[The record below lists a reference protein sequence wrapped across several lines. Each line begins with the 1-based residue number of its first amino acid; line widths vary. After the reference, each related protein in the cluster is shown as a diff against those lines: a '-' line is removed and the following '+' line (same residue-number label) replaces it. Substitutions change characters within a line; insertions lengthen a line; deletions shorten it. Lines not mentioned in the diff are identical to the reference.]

1 MSKHLKHKPTGPFHW
16 DGQREHAAEVART
29 FAKASIHGWVR
40 NNVPN
45 GTNWRDANPPP
56 QVLAAFETAYEN
68 RIVAQSLRA
77 PVVRNVQIVVT
88 GVDALG
94 RTVSET
100 IEPEGWDMD
109 GLGR

>member
-1 MSKHLKHKPTGPFHW
+1 MSKHLKYRPKAPWHW
-16 DGQREHAAEVART
+16 DGQD
-29 FAKASIHGWVR
+29 
-40 NNVPN
+40 PL
-45 GTNWRDANPPP
+45 DMD
-56 QVLAAFETAYEN
+56 N